1 MFSSMPSRLAL
12 SLLLLAG
19 CGLDPSKLTAHALYA
34 DDGDELEVRDELS
47 FAVVGST
54 RSSVTRRGEAGPAT
68 ETIEDIRSQIP
79 VRGLD
84 FVVLTGDYV
93 RTSSTS
99 EWMGFSERW
108 QDVLE
113 SGLPSEN
120 KARKRVLA
128 MPGTG
133 EVLGDKRLKGYGA
146 SFEEIGRN
154 IGHNRVASWSSFD
167 VEVDRT
173 TWRMVFVDAHKQA
186 LGSRWEE
193 QAFWLPKV
201 VTGKDFD
208 KLIVFL
214 NEPLVTLGSTATMD
228 PGDGPSELLEI
239 IEDHTEVMK
248 LYAVITGGPP
258 TNEAYLHS
266 GNYGEIH
273 ILAGNAGV
281 PSMSLK
287 RWGPAD
293 EAGLLD
299 VSLDAGYDFELLK
312 EFDVWV
318 DDLEFP
324 DRVID
329 QAKARGSWEG
339 FTAEL
344 DGGHFPVHGWWIVTL
359 DDSDMQITFRI
370 RRHDGTYHDSYTTRF
385 SDAKGWTWT
394 PSQ

>member
-1 MFSSMPSRLAL
+1 MVTIPSRLVL
-12 SLLLLAG
+12 PLLLLAG
-19 CGLDPSKLTAHALYA
+19 CGLDPSKLTAHQLYA
-34 DDGDELEVRDELS
+34 KDSEELRVADELS

-54 RSSVTRRGEAGPAT
+54 RSSLTGRGESGAAT
-68 ETIEDIRSQIP
+68 ETVSDIRTQIP

-99 EWMGFSERW
+99 EWVDFAERW

-113 SGLPSEN
+113 SELPSTN

-133 EVLGDKRLKGYGA
+133 EILGDKRLQGYGA
-146 SFEEIGRN
+146 TFEGTGRS

-167 VEVDRT
+167 LKVDRT
-173 TWRMVFVDAHKQA
+173 TWRLVFLDAHRQA

-193 QAFWLPKV
+193 QIFWLPKV
-201 VTGKDFD
+201 VTGQGFD
-208 KLIVFL
+208 RLIVL
-214 NEPLVTLGSTATMD
+214 MNEPLVTLGSSATMD

-273 ILAGNAGV
+273 VLAGNAGV
-281 PSMSLK
+281 PSMSLR

-299 VSLDAGYDFELLK
+299 VSLDAGFDFEMLK
-312 EFDVWV
+312 EFDKWV
-318 DDLEFP
+318 EDLGFP
-324 DRVID
+324 DRVVD
-329 QAKARGSWEG
+329 QAKARGSWDG

-344 DGGHFPVHGWWIVTL
+344 DGTHFPIQGWWIVTL
-359 DDSDMQITFRI
+359 DDDELELTFRI
-370 RRHDGTYHDSYTTRF
+370 RRHDGTFHDTYSTRF
-385 SDAKGWTWT
+385 DDSKGWTWT
-394 PSQ
+394 PSE